1 MRIFWTTFA
10 PQLPSD
16 VLAGGALAGA
26 LLLLLPLLL
35 RLVRLRQRQDN
46 SSPQRANE

>member
-1 MRIFWTTFA
+1 MRIFWMTFA

-26 LLLLLPLLL
+26 LLLLLLLL
-35 RLVRLRQRQDN
+35 RLVRLRQ
-46 SSPQRANE
+46 